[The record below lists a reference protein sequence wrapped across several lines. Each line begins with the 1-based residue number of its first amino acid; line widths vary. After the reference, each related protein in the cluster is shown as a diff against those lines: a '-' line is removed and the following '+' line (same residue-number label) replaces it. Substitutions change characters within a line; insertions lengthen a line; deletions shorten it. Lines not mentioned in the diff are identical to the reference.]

1 MTEPNSVKA
10 VLEQLAE
17 AERQRA
23 EPNLSSK
30 QRRARTV
37 SRLAAVQALY
47 QMELAGEGVETVITE
62 FSNFRFD
69 ADIEGEA
76 LAEADE
82 AYFADIVRGVIESQ
96 RDIDTAIK
104 ARLASNWKLER
115 LDATLRA
122 LLRSGAWELIKHPE
136 TPREV
141 VIDEYVELAKAFFD
155 DAEAR
160 FVNAALD
167 GVAKDTRKYCRRST
181 SRASSRRSSGCSSL
195 LPILNGAG
203 GWPTMWRRSRLARVM
218 NSS

>member
-1 MTEPNSVKA
+1 MTEPNSLKS

-23 EPNLSSK
+23 EPQLTSK

-37 SRLAAVQALY
+37 ARLAAVQALY
-47 QMELAGEGVETVITE
+47 QMELAGEGVETVISE
-62 FSNFRFD
+62 FSNHRFD
-69 ADIEGEA
+69 ADIEGQP

-82 AYFADIVRGVIESQ
+82 AYFAEIVRGVVTEQ
-96 RDIDTAIK
+96 RELDAAVK
-104 ARLASNWKLER
+104 ARLASNWRLER

-122 LLRSGAWELIKHPE
+122 LLRSGAWELLKQPD

-167 GVAKDTRKYCRRST
+167 GVARDA
-181 SRASSRRSSGCSSL
+181 RA
-195 LPILNGAG
+195 
-203 GWPTMWRRSRLARVM
+203 
-218 NSS
+218 

>member
-17 AERQRA
+17 AEKQRA

-69 ADIEGEA
+69 ADIEGQA

-115 LDATLRA
+115 IDATLRA

-141 VIDEYVELAKAFFD
+141 VIDEYVELAKTFFD

-167 GVAKDTRKYCRRST
+167 GVAKDTRK
-181 SRASSRRSSGCSSL
+181 
-195 LPILNGAG
+195 
-203 GWPTMWRRSRLARVM
+203 
-218 NSS
+218 

>member
-17 AERQRA
+17 AEKQRA

-115 LDATLRA
+115 IDATLRA

-155 DAEAR
+155 DAGDE
-160 FVNAALD
+160 D
-167 GVAKDTRKYCRRST
+167 EVADL
-181 SRASSRRSSGCSSL
+181 RASARNGFARWGPPQGRQREGQRARS
-195 LPILNGAG
+195 PDRV
-203 GWPTMWRRSRLARVM
+203 PTEQMNAEPRLIFG
-218 NSS
+218 